1 MPPKGKRQR
10 KVVEPSNLQSFFA
23 GRRIRPDL
31 FTFDATGNAIFKPS
45 LDAQP
50 TKVFPLQKYGAA
62 TAEEIEEL
70 YTERQELL
78 DGVVTEL
85 EEAKEALR
93 ESLKQYKETG
103 SGVGVTDIIAANRKV
118 QARQKD
124 ITSIM
129 SPMLGMAEYYSLEI
143 RDVLL
148 ENQYEKRKVQQT
160 VDVLKGHSILSHSAL
175 LVPMSAEAEVLGE
188 EKQEYAIIFDDP
200 TIANPKEFPL
210 LGLYRPKPL
219 SVLGANKKKNVYNG
233 LLQAILIETMKA
245 NTVKFTPDQINQVIQ
260 AGTPGAVRR
269 VAETFN
275 FTVGDFKDEIFAK
288 VIDAAIDE
296 WSDEVNFMDALE
308 ETADKTI
315 VYVAPVQ
322 KTATNK
328 LLSLFGTGLLPGKTS
343 VNEKGELLATEANQ
357 ENPTKW
363 KGLNR
368 WGIALQAA
376 RARFRDVASGGGERL
391 AKDLSKIGVD
401 LAAKTQQQQ
410 EAARKGAIIA
420 AKRAY

>member
-23 GRRIRPDL
+23 SRRIYPDL

-50 TKVFPLQKYGAA
+50 TKVFHLQKYE
-62 TAEEIEEL
+62 TAKPEEIEEL
-70 YTERQELL
+70 YTERQELVEE
-78 DGVVTEL
+78 VVAEF

-93 ESLKQYKETG
+93 AALKDYNTTG
-103 SGVGVTDIIAANRKV
+103 NNINDVVAANRKV

-124 ITSIM
+124 ITAIM
-129 SPMLGMAEYYSLEI
+129 SPMLAMSAYSSVEI

-160 VDVLKGHSILSHSAL
+160 VDVMKGHSILSHSAL

-200 TIANPKEFPL
+200 AIPNPKEFPL
-210 LGLYRPKPL
+210 LGLYKPKPL
-219 SVLGANKKKNVYNG
+219 AVLGTNNKKNVYNG
-233 LLQAILIETMKA
+233 LLQALLVETMKA
-245 NTVKFTPDQINQVIQ
+245 NTVKFTPEQIDQVIK
-260 AGTPGAVRR
+260 AGTPGAARK
-269 VAETFN
+269 VAEPFN
-275 FTVGDFKDEIFAK
+275 FTVGDFKDAIFAK

-296 WSDEVNFMDALE
+296 WSDEENFMDALE
-308 ETADKTI
+308 ETGDKTI
-315 VYVAPVQ
+315 IYVAPLQ
-322 KTATNK
+322 KTANNK

-368 WGIALQAA
+368 WGIALQKA
-376 RARFRDVASGGGERL
+376 RAQWRDTASGGGEHMGQ
-391 AKDLSKIGVD
+391 DLSKIEVD

-420 AKRAY
+420 AKRAL

>member
-50 TKVFPLQKYGAA
+50 TKIFHLQKYKTAN
-62 TAEEIEEL
+62 AEEIEEL
-70 YTERQELL
+70 YTERQELV
-78 DGVVTEL
+78 DGVVAEF

-93 ESLKQYKETG
+93 EALKLYKETG
-103 SGVGVTDIIAANRKV
+103 GDIQDVVAANLLV
-118 QARQKD
+118 QSKQKD
-124 ITSIM
+124 ITAIM
-129 SPMLGMAEYYSLEI
+129 SPMLAMSAYSSVEI

-160 VDVLKGHSILSHSAL
+160 VDVVKGHSVLSHSAL
-175 LVPMSAEAEVLGE
+175 LVPMSAEAEAFGE
-188 EKQEYAIIFDDP
+188 EAEEYEIIFDDP
-200 TIANPKEFPL
+200 AVIANPKELPL
-210 LGLYRPKPL
+210 LGLYKPKPIAI
-219 SVLGANKKKNVYNG
+219 LGANKKKNVYNG
-233 LLQAILIETMKA
+233 LLQAILVEAMKA
-245 NTVKFTPDQINQVIQ
+245 NTVKFTPEQIDQVIK

-269 VAETFN
+269 VAEPFN

-296 WSDEVNFMDALE
+296 WSDEENFMDALE
-308 ETADKTI
+308 ETGDKTI
-315 VYVAPVQ
+315 VYVAPQQ
-322 KTATNK
+322 KTADNK
-328 LLSLFGTGLLPGKTS
+328 LLSLFGTGLVPGKKS
-343 VNEKGELLATEANQ
+343 INEKGELVATEANQ

-376 RARFRDVASGGGERL
+376 RARSRDVASGGGEHL
-391 AKDLSKIGVD
+391 PEDLSKVEVD
-401 LAAKTQQQQ
+401 RAAKTQEQQ

-420 AKRAY
+420 ARRAL